1 MPMDQTQAR
10 RYAKEVG
17 GVACTRDTYHG
28 RFDKTFEWGVA
39 IDNGFVTSFI
49 DELPHTAAEFNT
61 EPKLTAEQTREWRE
75 LDRARID
82 AGRAYEQDDSDA
94 NYAKRDAAFDAEA
107 DWIEANDLNYTV
119 YDPRGLTND

>member
-1 MPMDQTQAR
+1 MDQTQAR

-17 GVACTRDTYHG
+17 GIACTRDTYHG

-39 IDNGFVTSFI
+39 TGGTFI
-49 DELPHTAAEFNT
+49 TELPHTAAEFDT
-61 EPKLTAEQTREWRE
+61 EPKLTADQAREWRK

-82 AGRAYEQDDSDA
+82 TERACEQDDSDA